1 VFAHVVLFRPRPHLD
16 PADVARLVDEF
27 TRRVGEIPSVRRTR
41 VGRRALIGAAYEQL
55 PQPDL
60 SHVAIL
66 EFDDRAGLQ
75 AYLTAP
81 AHDEIGR
88 RFWEVSEEQLVY
100 DFEL

>member
-1 VFAHVVLFRPRPHLD
+1 VFAHIVLFRPRPDLN
-16 PADVARLVDEF
+16 PADLAGLIDEF
-27 TRRVGEIPSVRRTR
+27 TRRVAEIPSVRLTR
-41 VGRRALIGAAYEQL
+41 VGRRTLIGVAYEQL

-60 SHVAIL
+60 SHIAIL

-88 RFWEVSEEQLVY
+88 RFWEVSAEQLVY

>member
-1 VFAHVVLFRPRPHLD
+1 MFAHVVLFRPRADLG
-16 PADVARLVDEF
+16 PADTSRLVDEF
-27 TRRVGEIPSVRRTR
+27 THRVAGIPGVRRTR
-41 VGRRALIGAAYEQL
+41 VGQRVLIGAAYEQL

-60 SHVAIL
+60 TYVAIL

-88 RFWEVSEEQLVY
+88 RFWEISEEQLVY